1 MRSVQPVDVRVSVRP
16 VLCAALLCGGAPSAV
31 ADQAEVTPFGEVVV
45 TAQKR
50 EQNIQDVGIAVTPL
64 GEEYR
69 VYAFDSS
76 LFSGVVASV
85 YAKPRTY
92 GLTASFRFGAGYQ

>member
-1 MRSVQPVDVRVSVRP
+1 MRSVQLVDVRVAVRR
-16 VLCAALLCGGAPSAV
+16 VLCVALLCSGSPAVV

-45 TAQKR
+45 TAQRR

-64 GEEYR
+64 GEE
-69 VYAFDSS
+69 
-76 LFSGVVASV
+76 VAGV
-85 YAKPRTY
+85 YAKPRTF